1 MKVKAA
7 VQNEYHKPLTMEEV
21 ELEEPGKNDVMI
33 KMAACAI
40 CHSDVHCKHGEHGI
54 VPLPGIGGH
63 EISGYIEKVGSEVTY
78 VKPGDL
84 VIATIIPAGCGHC
97 YYCSIGLSNQCTTN
111 RLGLFKPGH
120 FINKKGQR
128 ILNFEGPVAGFAEYT
143 TVPEI
148 NVVKVPA
155 GIKED
160 VACLVACGVI
170 SGFGGIQ
177 NRAKAQPNKSALVI
191 GTGGVGLNAI
201 QGAAHIGCY
210 PIVAVDI
217 LDSKLETAKN
227 FGATHTLNVKK
238 EADPVKKAWE
248 LTDGRGA
255 DYVVVSVAGIETLRQ
270 GFLMSA
276 TAGTTC
282 VIGHGTGEK
291 LEAFTPTDF
300 MAGRMLTGSAMG
312 AVKSRVEI
320 PRIFDL
326 YLAKRLKLD
335 ELISGHF
342 TFDKINDAIES
353 MEKGGPIRNV
363 VMFK

>member
-7 VQNEYHKPLTMEEV
+7 IQNEYHKPLDFEEV
-21 ELEEPGKNDVMI
+21 ELAEPGKNEVMLR
-33 KMAACAI
+33 MAACAI

-97 YYCSIGLSNQCTTN
+97 YYCSIGLSNMCTTN
-111 RLGLFKPGH
+111 RLALFKPGP
-120 FINKKGQR
+120 FTNKKGQR

-143 TVPEI
+143 VVPEV

-155 GIKED
+155 GISVD
-160 VACLVACGVI
+160 CAALVACGVI
-170 SGFGGIQ
+170 SGFGAIQ
-177 NRAKAQPNKSALVI
+177 NRAKAQPNKSVLVI

-201 QGAAHIGCY
+201 QGAAYIGCH

-217 LDSKLETAKN
+217 LDSKLETAKI
-227 FGATHTLNVKK
+227 FGATHTLNVKNEK
-238 EADPVKKAWE
+238 DPVKKAWE

-255 DYVVVSVAGIETLRQ
+255 DYVIVSVAGIDTLRQ

-276 TAGTTC
+276 QAGTTC

-291 LEAFTPTDF
+291 LEAFAPTEF
-300 MAGRMLTGSAMG
+300 MAGRSLTGSAMG
-312 AVKSRVEI
+312 AVRSRIDI

-326 YLAKRLKLD
+326 YLNHRIKLD
-335 ELISGHF
+335 ELISGNY
-342 TFDKINDAIES
+342 TFDKINDAISS

-363 VMFK
+363 VMF

>member
-7 VQNEYHKPLTMEEV
+7 VQYEYHQPLTIEDV
-21 ELEEPGKNDVMI
+21 ELEDPGKNDVMI

-63 EISGYIEKVGSEVTY
+63 EISGYIEKVGKDVNY

-84 VIATIIPAGCGHC
+84 VIATIIPAGCGKC
-97 YYCSIGLSNQCTTN
+97 YYCSIGLSNMCTTN
-111 RLGLFKPGH
+111 RLALFQPGH

-143 TVPEI
+143 TVPEV
-148 NVVKVPA
+148 NVVKVPQ
-155 GIKED
+155 GIAVD
-160 VACLVACGVI
+160 CAALVACGVI
-170 SGFGGIQ
+170 SGFGGIL
-177 NRAKAQPNKSALVI
+177 NRAKAQPGKSALII

-201 QGAAHIGCY
+201 QGADYIGCY

-217 LDSKLETAKN
+217 LDSKLETARK
-227 FGATHTLNVKK
+227 FGATHTMNVKNEK
-238 EADPVKKAWE
+238 DPVAKAWE

-255 DYVVVSVAGIETLRQ
+255 DYVIVSVAGIDTLRQ
-270 GFLMSA
+270 GFKMSA

-300 MAGRMLTGSAMG
+300 MAGRSLTGSAMG
-312 AVKSRVEI
+312 AVRSRIDI
-320 PRIFDL
+320 PRLFDL
-326 YLAKRLKLD
+326 YKNKRLKLD
-335 ELISGHF
+335 ELISGRF
-342 TFDKINDAIES
+342 SFDKINDAITS
-353 MEKGGPIRNV
+353 MEKGGVIRNV
-363 VMFK
+363 VMF

>member
-7 VQNEYHKPLTMEEV
+7 IQYEYHKPLTLEEV
-21 ELEEPGKNDVMI
+21 ELEDPGPHDVMI

-63 EISGYIEKVGSEVTY
+63 EISGYIEKIGSEVTY

-84 VIATIIPAGCGHC
+84 VIATIIPAGCGKC
-97 YYCSIGLSNQCTTN
+97 YYCSIGQSNMCTTN
-111 RLGLFKPGH
+111 RLALFQPGH
-120 FINKKGQR
+120 FITKKGQR
-128 ILNFEGPVAGFAEYT
+128 VLNFEGPVAGFAEYT
-143 TVPEI
+143 TVPEV
-148 NVVKVPA
+148 NVIKVPS

-170 SGFGGIQ
+170 SGFGGML
-177 NRAKAQPNKSALVI
+177 NRAKAQPHKSALVI

-201 QGAAHIGCY
+201 QGAAYIGCY

-217 LDSKLETAKN
+217 LDSKLETAKK
-227 FGATHTLNVKK
+227 FGATHTMNSKNEK
-238 EADPVKKAWE
+238 DPVKKAWE

-255 DYVVVSVAGIETLRQ
+255 DYVVVSVAGINILRQ
-270 GFLMSA
+270 GFMMSA

-291 LEAFTPTDF
+291 LEAFGPTDF
-300 MAGRMLTGSAMG
+300 MAGRSLTGSAMG
-312 AVKSRVEI
+312 AVKSRIEI
-320 PRIFDL
+320 PRIFEL
-326 YLAKRLKLD
+326 YKIGKIKLD
-335 ELISGHF
+335 ELIDQRYP
-342 TFDKINDAIES
+342 FDKINDAIS
-353 MEKGGPIRNV
+353 DMEKGGVVRNV
-363 VMFK
+363 VMF